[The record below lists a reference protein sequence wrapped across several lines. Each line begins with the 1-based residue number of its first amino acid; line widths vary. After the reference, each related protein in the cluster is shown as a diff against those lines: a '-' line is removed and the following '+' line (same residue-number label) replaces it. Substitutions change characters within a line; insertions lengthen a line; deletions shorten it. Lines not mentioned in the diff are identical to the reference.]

1 MVEKMDK
8 NKLKIYLN
16 FLKKYIKNILFYPKN
31 YKKFLNV
38 YEDEISKKYVKEYI
52 LNNLIYPLYHFKILN
67 SEDYYE
73 EISTTKKLME
83 FKENNEF
90 VIKDLKFKFL
100 YPPSWIVKKHK
111 LILPEVFLYHCALK
125 NFEKDILN
133 KIRNGN
139 IIDCGAF
146 IGDSSTILSGYTN
159 YKVYAFE
166 PDESIF
172 NYLVE
177 NINNN
182 NLANKVTPINYGTG
196 DREEILNFGDVELK
210 ITTIDNIVEK
220 EKINGV
226 SLIKMDIE
234 GYELRALKGARKTI
248 KKYKPVLII
257 SAYHKREDLLEIPY
271 YLKDL
276 IPEYRFR
283 FLRLRKHPIY
293 ERVIMA
299 YPQINE

>member
-1 MVEKMDK
+1 MIKR
-8 NKLKIYLN
+8 KLEIFIT
-16 FLKKYIKNILFYPKN
+16 FLKLSIKNTKNTKFYLKN
-31 YKKFLNV
+31 YKKILDI
-38 YEDEISKKYVKEYI
+38 YEDEVSKKYVKEYI
-52 LNNLIYPLYHFKILN
+52 RNTILYPLIYPLYYCSRILCIN
-67 SEDYYE
+67 NELN
-73 EISTTKKLME
+73 EIKKLKKLVK
-83 FKENNEF
+83 FTGNNKFTIEN
-90 VIKDLKFKFL
+90 LKFNFPKTKF
-100 YPPSWIVKKHK
+100 SIVT
-111 LILPEVFLYHCALK
+111 PEVFLYHYGLK

-146 IGDSSTILSGYTN
+146 IGDSSIILSRYTDH
-159 YKVYAFE
+159 KVFAFE

-177 NINNN
+177 NIKNN
-182 NLANKVTPINYGTG
+182 NLDNKVTSINYGTG

-234 GYELRALKGARKTI
+234 GYELKALRGGAKTI

-271 YLKDL
+271 YIKDL
-276 IPEYRFR
+276 VPEYRFR
-283 FLRLRKHPIY
+283 FLNLRKSDPRG

-299 YPQINE
+299 YIK